1 MPRMD
6 LLGQFA
12 QATAIRVKGP
22 PDAKSYPDPLPA
34 PEAPKLS
41 REGEQSR
48 LRHHGDLHRIQ
59 KKLPRCRFSRVR
71 RPCRLRPDR
80 IFTFWPNL
88 RPFVK
93 VNRHGGVG
101 ERHQGLD
108 YPGRHLTP
116 IDRLTGQEDHAPARD
131 RAQANL
137 EAEADLRLSCCD
149 FRGGLLASW
158 VVSAGEI
165 ISAAAKAKTTIRLV
179 VRSG

>member
-12 QATAIRVKGP
+12 QATAVRVKSP
-22 PDAKSYPDPLPA
+22 PEAKSYPDPLPA

-41 REGEQSR
+41 REGEQGR

-59 KKLPRCRFSRVR
+59 KKLPRCRFSQVR

-80 IFTFWPNL
+80 IFTFWPSL

-93 VNRHGGVG
+93 VNRHAGVG

-108 YPGRHLTP
+108 YPGRHPTRRRRRGVAA
-116 IDRLTGQEDHAPARD
+116 DRGDLGTSSGDRQVDRPRRSRSSKGQSSGQP
-131 RAQANL
+131 
-137 EAEADLRLSCCD
+137 
-149 FRGGLLASW
+149 
-158 VVSAGEI
+158 
-165 ISAAAKAKTTIRLV
+165 
-179 VRSG
+179 RSRS